1 MLSGGRNP
9 PTLKHAAHRGGY
21 RTCKTKERSPGTLQ
35 KLFLM
40 NTVTSGDYLLQNE
53 NETLDFLMR
62 LAEALARSLAQEDN
76 ELDAAL
82 SEATSANREWL

>member
-1 MLSGGRNP
+1 
-9 PTLKHAAHRGGY
+9 
-21 RTCKTKERSPGTLQ
+21 
-35 KLFLM
+35 M